1 MDRSS
6 QEIQSSSFCTL
17 VTGAH
22 RRVDRCTGRGVEL
35 LLHNDGNIGG
45 QDDGP
50 GEGPHEDLHH
60 LPPVPGHGPVHSAK
74 PRVAKGEKVKG
85 KRDNILSKRFLNI
98 FKVIPVSSFTSLQV
112 WVATL
117 LVLGQNVVQMA
128 SPLLLEFTVEVAYPV
143 SEVVS
148 GGAVFL
154 GSGFPM
160 VHMIILIYNLLLH
173 LLTLELVPA

>member
-6 QEIQSSSFCTL
+6 QENPSSSFCTL

-60 LPPVPGHGPVHSAK
+60 LPPVPGHGPVHSAQ
-74 PRVAKGEKVKG
+74 PRVAKGEKEKET
-85 KRDNILSKRFLNI
+85 IYYLNV

-160 VHMIILIYNLLLH
+160 VHTIILIYNLLLH

>member
-1 MDRSS
+1 MLTEEWIDVLAVV
-6 QEIQSSSFCTL
+6 SSFSCTMTGILAARMTDRARGHMKTSITSLLFVATGLFTLLSL
-17 VTGAH
+17 VSLKV
-22 RRVDRCTGRGVEL
+22 RRSLYLTL
-35 LLHNDGNIGG
+35 YLILH
-45 QDDGP
+45 
-50 GEGPHEDLHH
+50 
-60 LPPVPGHGPVHSAK
+60 
-74 PRVAKGEKVKG
+74 
-85 KRDNILSKRFLNI
+85 ILSIRFLNI

-154 GSGFPM
+154 GSDF
-160 VHMIILIYNLLLH
+160 HELYNFLFTSFNFRVGSGLAFQL
-173 LLTLELVPA
+173 A

>member
-1 MDRSS
+1 MTDRARGHMKTSITS
-6 QEIQSSSFCTL
+6 LLFVATVLFTL
-17 VTGAH
+17 LSLVSLKV
-22 RRVDRCTGRGVEL
+22 RRSLYLTL
-35 LLHNDGNIGG
+35 YLILH
-45 QDDGP
+45 
-50 GEGPHEDLHH
+50 
-60 LPPVPGHGPVHSAK
+60 
-74 PRVAKGEKVKG
+74 
-85 KRDNILSKRFLNI
+85 ILSIRFLNI

-154 GSGFPM
+154 GSDF
-160 VHMIILIYNLLLH
+160 H
-173 LLTLELVPA
+173 

>member
-1 MDRSS
+1 MLTEEWIDVLAVV
-6 QEIQSSSFCTL
+6 SSFSCTMTGILAARMTDRARGHMKTSITSLLFVATVLFTLLSL
-17 VTGAH
+17 VSLKV
-22 RRVDRCTGRGVEL
+22 RRSLYLTL
-35 LLHNDGNIGG
+35 YLILH
-45 QDDGP
+45 
-50 GEGPHEDLHH
+50 
-60 LPPVPGHGPVHSAK
+60 
-74 PRVAKGEKVKG
+74 
-85 KRDNILSKRFLNI
+85 ILSIRFLNI

-154 GSGFPM
+154 GSDF
-160 VHMIILIYNLLLH
+160 HELYNFLFTSFNFRVGSGLAFQL
-173 LLTLELVPA
+173 A

>member
-1 MDRSS
+1 M
-6 QEIQSSSFCTL
+6 
-17 VTGAH
+17 
-22 RRVDRCTGRGVEL
+22 
-35 LLHNDGNIGG
+35 
-45 QDDGP
+45 
-50 GEGPHEDLHH
+50 
-60 LPPVPGHGPVHSAK
+60 
-74 PRVAKGEKVKG
+74 
-85 KRDNILSKRFLNI
+85 
-98 FKVIPVSSFTSLQV
+98 IPVSSFTSLQV

-160 VHMIILIYNLLLH
+160 VHTIILIYNLLLH